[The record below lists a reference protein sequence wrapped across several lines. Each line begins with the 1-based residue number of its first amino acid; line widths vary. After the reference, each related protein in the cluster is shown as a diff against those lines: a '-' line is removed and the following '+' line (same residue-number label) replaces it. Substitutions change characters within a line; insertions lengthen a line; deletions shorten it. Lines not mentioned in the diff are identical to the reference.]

1 MDEEQLKNFN
11 EHLRNLNDI
20 LPILNKN
27 LGEQTLLQTAESQ
40 ADAQLQVAMNNL
52 KNATASAT
60 TMFTSFGSAMLNSEK
75 SFAKFGGSLS
85 SAGDA
90 ALSLG
95 KNFGILGLAFGAL
108 VKGATLVGEKMLE
121 QADNTLKATD
131 EVSNLGGAGAFTAK
145 EVLDMGHRSGL
156 TSKNLTVFTDA
167 AKAAGTGLVTLG
179 GNAASGVSEFA
190 KMTAVTKD
198 QRMAFQRLGVSQE
211 ELMLRQADYVK
222 LQEVS
227 GLAITKRMK
236 QDGEVQRL
244 SLDYA
249 KSLTLISEITGRNAK
264 EAAEGEKRAKA
275 SFDIQIHQNQLQ
287 NKEEKLRSQGNKEEA
302 DQLKKR
308 RLIEDQ
314 LLNAAEQTGDADIL
328 AAAQSKIATG
338 AYTESSSN
346 LLRLGVDIDKVMNDN
361 MKLTTKQIEQ
371 QGIAGDAAAEFGT
384 QLKEGVRKNVDQ
396 LGEALVFSQ
405 DSAKQFGI
413 SQKTLAFEARTREQ
427 DLTKTYKDARE
438 RVGKPE
444 KGKGTKKTEEDPAQ
458 IARNKMTESTIALT
472 VAIDKA
478 IADFNPLLSGMN
490 KSTMTF
496 MALAAAAVAA
506 STALMGMAAKA
517 GMSKIGEMAGGGKGG
532 GGGGG
537 PKGGAG
543 KIGSAIKGVG
553 GGAIANI
560 AGVAGEYA
568 GGKLKEAGHTRAGG
582 AVSAAATAASW
593 AGTGA
598 MVGSVVPGVG
608 TAIGAGIGFV
618 AGAVM
623 GLHENW
629 DDISGK
635 KDKDKDKKADDLLN
649 FTNKSGSKENFLE
662 LSGGL
667 QDSILAAAQ
676 TYKDATGKKLTI
688 NSAKREPEDQ
698 ERLYDETVK
707 ANRPGI
713 GPTGM
718 PVGKP
723 GASKH
728 EQGEAVDIA
737 QGKNDTDAISAL
749 SQAGLVQTVPKDP
762 VHFEI
767 PKARDGL
774 ITNGPDSGYLVEHH
788 NLEMTAPLKQDSV
801 LMELAKTSASSAA
814 KENSAKLDKMQ
825 SANTNTSD
833 NSESLS
839 AIFNMMA
846 EKLDNIT
853 HQLADAYTVQD
864 KLLKVSRG

>member
-20 LPILNKN
+20 LPNLSKN
-27 LGEQTLLQTAESQ
+27 LGELTLVQQAESE
-40 ADAQLQVAMNNL
+40 ADAQLKVAMNNL

-75 SFAKFGGSLS
+75 SFAKFGG

-145 EVLDMGHRSGL
+145 EVLDMGHKSGL

-371 QGIAGDAAAEFGT
+371 QGIAG
-384 QLKEGVRKNVDQ
+384 V
-396 LGEALVFSQ
+396 
-405 DSAKQFGI
+405 
-413 SQKTLAFEARTREQ
+413 
-427 DLTKTYKDARE
+427 
-438 RVGKPE
+438 
-444 KGKGTKKTEEDPAQ
+444 
-458 IARNKMTESTIALT
+458 
-472 VAIDKA
+472 
-478 IADFNPLLSGMN
+478 
-490 KSTMTF
+490 
-496 MALAAAAVAA
+496 
-506 STALMGMAAKA
+506 
-517 GMSKIGEMAGGGKGG
+517 
-532 GGGGG
+532 
-537 PKGGAG
+537 
-543 KIGSAIKGVG
+543 
-553 GGAIANI
+553 
-560 AGVAGEYA
+560 
-568 GGKLKEAGHTRAGG
+568 
-582 AVSAAATAASW
+582 
-593 AGTGA
+593 
-598 MVGSVVPGVG
+598 
-608 TAIGAGIGFV
+608 
-618 AGAVM
+618 
-623 GLHENW
+623 
-629 DDISGK
+629 
-635 KDKDKDKKADDLLN
+635 
-649 FTNKSGSKENFLE
+649 
-662 LSGGL
+662 
-667 QDSILAAAQ
+667 
-676 TYKDATGKKLTI
+676 
-688 NSAKREPEDQ
+688 
-698 ERLYDETVK
+698 
-707 ANRPGI
+707 
-713 GPTGM
+713 
-718 PVGKP
+718 
-723 GASKH
+723 
-728 EQGEAVDIA
+728 
-737 QGKNDTDAISAL
+737 
-749 SQAGLVQTVPKDP
+749 
-762 VHFEI
+762 
-767 PKARDGL
+767 
-774 ITNGPDSGYLVEHH
+774 
-788 NLEMTAPLKQDSV
+788 
-801 LMELAKTSASSAA
+801 
-814 KENSAKLDKMQ
+814 
-825 SANTNTSD
+825 
-833 NSESLS
+833 
-839 AIFNMMA
+839 
-846 EKLDNIT
+846 
-853 HQLADAYTVQD
+853 
-864 KLLKVSRG
+864 